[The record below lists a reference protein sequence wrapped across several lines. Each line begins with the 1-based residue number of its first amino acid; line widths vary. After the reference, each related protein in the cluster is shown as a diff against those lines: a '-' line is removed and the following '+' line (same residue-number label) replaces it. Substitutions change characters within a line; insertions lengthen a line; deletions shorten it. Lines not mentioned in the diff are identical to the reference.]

1 MFLMRVTTSSC
12 ATGTIEPVIRGVFG
26 VCPVAA
32 AAAAAAAAAV
42 AAVNGLLF
50 VESASG
56 LSKISVEVADDAAV
70 VDVAAD
76 VADDGV
82 GGSNSS
88 DCSKLHGG
96 SIFKPN
102 SL

>member
-1 MFLMRVTTSSC
+1 MRVTTSSC

-32 AAAAAAAAAV
+32 AAAAD

-82 GGSNSS
+82 GGSSS
-88 DCSKLHGG
+88 NDCSKLHGG

>member
-1 MFLMRVTTSSC
+1 MRVTTSSC

-32 AAAAAAAAAV
+32 AAAAAAAV
-42 AAVNGLLF
+42 AAFNGLLF
-50 VESASG
+50 VEPASG

-70 VDVAAD
+70 VDVA
-76 VADDGV
+76 ADDGV

>member
-1 MFLMRVTTSSC
+1 MRVTTSSC

-32 AAAAAAAAAV
+32 AAAAAAAAAF

-70 VDVAAD
+70 VDVAG

-82 GGSNSS
+82 GGSSS
-88 DCSKLHGG
+88 NDCSKLHGG